1 MCEQTKKYFSP
12 RLIDYVIIVGCR
24 HPNRFNH
31 VTQTPELLRRYPL
44 NDHKDFSLP
53 PDVIFFCQPEGCIN
67 TGHQRTGLRNITS
80 FVFTLTEKDA
90 NRQRFGICVNFYRH
104 FPRRT
109 NQSTTASSTHQQTST
124 VKTSLPHRLS
134 RIDSVGQYSSDDGTQ
149 QSVLTQIQQE
159 NSLLTD
165 TNGNNLTLVERKR
178 KRQRLR
184 NNTLTSLCLISH
196 HPFFTRF
203 RECLIKLKSII
214 DACNERSCARRTG
227 ASRCTS
233 RETVWGV
240 LTGQSCECTSNL
252 VAHEIREIETW
263 ILRLLSAPVSIPGKT
278 KILIEVLPN
287 ESPMLFAL
295 PDHTR
300 FSLVDFPLHLPLE
313 LLGVE
318 LCIRV
323 LTLIMLENKVVFQ
336 SRDYN
341 ALTMSVLAFVALL
354 YPLEY
359 MFPVIPLLPTCMTGA
374 EQLLLIP
381 TPFLIG
387 VPASFF
393 PYKGLTKKFDDIWIV
408 DLDSNQIIPPR
419 IAEPFF
425 DIPELEYN
433 ILNNHLKQALAS
445 MSMDPEP
452 IQNFESLMLDK
463 SYSNPHQLQL
473 NSHDTL
479 NTTTYNPFIYG
490 NDVDSVDVATRVA
503 MVRFFNS
510 PNILGNF
517 HEHTRTLRL
526 HPRAVVA
533 FQYSSFVRSR
543 PIKSAFI
550 IRLAKTQAV
559 EFFAE
564 WSLCPDNVA
573 FLRVQTGVFDPA
585 LIGDKPK
592 WYSRNLTLIPFNVI
606 EENGTLG
613 QAIHTL
619 NAKQNN
625 IEHTPTDESGSDSE
639 DGSAGSCYSSLSDF
653 VSEMRNSEIC
663 GEIRVVKIYPEN
675 QEQTSCVEYSSV
687 YSPPQELQIPGDGQT
702 SATST
707 HNNKS
712 NSNAGSGTDSSLS
725 MSESTI
731 SSSSNSVVNSGL
743 NTPDDELQGIQREI
757 NENTDSK
764 SSSATI
770 TPVTKSFPKPLFE
783 TKSLGGSS
791 SPPTPELKTRLSQ
804 VQPNSNVNIGYRTNS
819 MIRTNS
825 HDSTN
830 SPTTMKSGRT
840 NKPEATDGSD
850 TPSQSIIQHFG
861 DELNSTAAARAVSNM
876 AKIASDKV
884 TKLLGNY

>member
-1 MCEQTKKYFSP
+1 WYDSLVFIKMCEQTKKYFSP

-67 TGHQRTGLRNITS
+67 TGHQRTGLRNTTS

-104 FPRRT
+104 FSKRT
-109 NQSTTASSTHQQTST
+109 NQSTTTANSQQSTLSVKPSLSNRSSRT
-124 VKTSLPHRLS
+124 
-134 RIDSVGQYSSDDGTQ
+134 DSVGQYSSDDGTQ
-149 QSVLTQIQQE
+149 QSAQSQTHQE
-159 NSLLTD
+159 NSLMTD
-165 TNGNNLTLVERKR
+165 ANNSSNVTVGERKR

-203 RECLIKLKSII
+203 RECLIKLKNII
-214 DACNERSCARRTG
+214 DACNERSCAKRTG

-240 LTGQSCECTSNL
+240 LTGQACECMSNL

-278 KILIEVLPN
+278 KILVEVLPN
-287 ESPMLFAL
+287 EPPMLFAL

-300 FSLVDFPLHLPLE
+300 LSLVDFPLHLPLE
-313 LLGVE
+313 LLGVD

-393 PYKGLTKKFDDIWIV
+393 PYKGHTKKFDDIWIV
-408 DLDSNQIIPPR
+408 DLDAN
-419 IAEPFF
+419 
-425 DIPELEYN
+425 
-433 ILNNHLKQALAS
+433 QALAS

-452 IQNFESLMLDK
+452 IQIFDSSLIDR

-473 NSHDTL
+473 NSNGSL

-533 FQYSSFVRSR
+533 FQYSSFIRSR
-543 PIKSAFI
+543 PVKSTFV

-573 FLRVQTGVFDPA
+573 FLRIQTGVFDPA

-592 WYSRNLTLIPFNVI
+592 WYSRGLTSIPFNVV

-613 QAIHTL
+613 QAVHSL
-619 NAKQNN
+619 NIKQNN
-625 IEHTPTDESGSDSE
+625 TENTPTDESGSDSE
-639 DGSAGSCYSSLSDF
+639 DGSTGSCYSSLSDF

-663 GEIRVVKIYPEN
+663 GEIRVNKIYPEN

-687 YSPPQELQIPGDGQT
+687 YSPPEELQIPTDIQT
-702 SATST
+702 STKSSPT
-707 HNNKS
+707 NNN
-712 NSNAGSGTDSSLS
+712 NSNLNVGNGTDSNLS

-731 SSSSNSVVNSGL
+731 SSSSNSDL
-743 NTPDDELQGIQREI
+743 NTPNEELQHIQREI
-757 NENTDSK
+757 SESADSK

-770 TPVTKSFPKPLFE
+770 TPVTKHFPK
-783 TKSLGGSS
+783 
-791 SPPTPELKTRLSQ
+791 
-804 VQPNSNVNIGYRTNS
+804 
-819 MIRTNS
+819 
-825 HDSTN
+825 
-830 SPTTMKSGRT
+830 
-840 NKPEATDGSD
+840 
-850 TPSQSIIQHFG
+850 
-861 DELNSTAAARAVSNM
+861 
-876 AKIASDKV
+876 
-884 TKLLGNY
+884 